1 MNNLGNGLMLALA
14 GALLLTP
21 DTLLMRLSGLDGGAM
36 LAWRACLAG
45 LVFLSIG
52 LIARFKEEK
61 GNRARVSSFGFW
73 SLVICQ
79 IGNASFFAFGIAL
92 APVAVVLLA
101 VATVPV
107 IAALLGYFLL
117 GELAD
122 RRVWA
127 TIVLVFSGI
136 LMSVAGD
143 IERGM
148 NIDFETLLGAC
159 CGLAV
164 AISLAFNFVI
174 IRKNKT
180 VPFELAIGLGAL
192 IAGCTA
198 FYLWPAAWQ
207 VRGASL
213 IYISV
218 TGLIILPV
226 SFFLLSKAS
235 RLTSAAN
242 VSMIML
248 LETVLGP
255 LWVWLG
261 IKETPN
267 SLTLLG
273 GVLVV
278 GALGFF
284 STDKQVSL
292 PLSGQANNNMGL
304 CALYS

>member
-73 SLVICQ
+73 SLIICQ
-79 IGNASFFAFGIAL
+79 IGNASLFAWGIAL

-284 STDKQVSL
+284 L
-292 PLSGQANNNMGL
+292 YRQAGEP
-304 CALYS
+304 ALERAGK

>member
-127 TIVLVFSGI
+127 TIILVFSGI

-198 FYLWPAAWQ
+198 FYFWPAAWQ

-213 IYISV
+213 VYISV

-284 STDKQVSL
+284 L
-292 PLSGQANNNMGL
+292 YRQAGEP
-304 CALYS
+304 ALERAGK

>member
-1 MNNLGNGLMLALA
+1 MNNLGSGLMLALA

-198 FYLWPAAWQ
+198 FYLWPVAWQ

-284 STDKQVSL
+284 L
-292 PLSGQANNNMGL
+292 YRQAGEP
-304 CALYS
+304 ALERAGK

>member
-1 MNNLGNGLMLALA
+1 MNNLGSGLMLALA

-21 DTLLMRLSGLDGGAM
+21 DTLLMRLSELDGGAM

-107 IAALLGYFLL
+107 IAAFLGYFLL

-122 RRVWA
+122 RRVWV

-148 NIDFETLLGAC
+148 NIEFETLLGAC

-198 FYLWPAAWQ
+198 FYLWPVAWQ

-213 IYISV
+213 IYISL

-248 LETVLGP
+248 LEAVLGP

-284 STDKQVSL
+284 L
-292 PLSGQANNNMGL
+292 YRQAGEP
-304 CALYS
+304 ALERAGK

>member
-1 MNNLGNGLMLALA
+1 MNNLGSGLMLALA

-159 CGLAV
+159 CGLVV

-284 STDKQVSL
+284 L
-292 PLSGQANNNMGL
+292 YRQAGEP
-304 CALYS
+304 ALERAGK

>member
-36 LAWRACLAG
+36 LAWRACLVG

-207 VRGASL
+207 VRGSSL

-284 STDKQVSL
+284 L
-292 PLSGQANNNMGL
+292 YRQAGEP
-304 CALYS
+304 ALERAGK

>member
-1 MNNLGNGLMLALA
+1 MNNLGSGLMLALA

-127 TIVLVFSGI
+127 TIVLVVSGI

-213 IYISV
+213 IYISI

-267 SLTLLG
+267 LLTLLG

-284 STDKQVSL
+284 LYRQTGE
-292 PLSGQANNNMGL
+292 P
-304 CALYS
+304 ALERAGK

>member
-92 APVAVVLLA
+92 APVAVVSLA

-284 STDKQVSL
+284 L
-292 PLSGQANNNMGL
+292 YRQAGEP
-304 CALYS
+304 ALERAGK

>member
-1 MNNLGNGLMLALA
+1 MNNLGSGLMLALA

-21 DTLLMRLSGLDGGAM
+21 DTLLMRLSELDGGAM

-107 IAALLGYFLL
+107 IAAFLGYFLL

-148 NIDFETLLGAC
+148 NIEFETLLGAC

-198 FYLWPAAWQ
+198 FYLWPVAWQ

-261 IKETPN
+261 IKETP
-267 SLTLLG
+267 SPLTLFG

-284 STDKQVSL
+284 LYRQADL
-292 PLSGQANNNMGL
+292 PAPERAGK
-304 CALYS
+304 

>member
-1 MNNLGNGLMLALA
+1 MNNLGSGLMLALA

-21 DTLLMRLSGLDGGAM
+21 DTLLMRLSELDGGAM

-107 IAALLGYFLL
+107 IAAFLGYFLL

-148 NIDFETLLGAC
+148 NIEFETLLGAC

-198 FYLWPAAWQ
+198 FYLWPVAWQ

-213 IYISV
+213 IYISL

-284 STDKQVSL
+284 L
-292 PLSGQANNNMGL
+292 YRQAGEP
-304 CALYS
+304 ALERAGK

>member
-1 MNNLGNGLMLALA
+1 MNNLGSGLMLALA

-21 DTLLMRLSGLDGGAM
+21 DTLLMRLSELDGGAM

-107 IAALLGYFLL
+107 IAAFLGYFLL

-122 RRVWA
+122 RRVWV

-148 NIDFETLLGAC
+148 NIEFETLLGAC

-284 STDKQVSL
+284 L
-292 PLSGQANNNMGL
+292 YRQAGEP
-304 CALYS
+304 ALERAGK

>member
-79 IGNASFFAFGIAL
+79 IGNASFFAFGIAF

-136 LMSVAGD
+136 LMSVSGD

-198 FYLWPAAWQ
+198 FYLWPAAWE

-284 STDKQVSL
+284 L
-292 PLSGQANNNMGL
+292 YRQAGEP
-304 CALYS
+304 ALERAGK

>member
-1 MNNLGNGLMLALA
+1 MNNLGSGLMLALA

-21 DTLLMRLSGLDGGAM
+21 DTLLMRLSELDGGAM

-45 LVFLSIG
+45 LVFVSIG

-61 GNRARVSSFGFW
+61 RNRARVSSFGFW

-284 STDKQVSL
+284 L
-292 PLSGQANNNMGL
+292 YRQAGEP
-304 CALYS
+304 ALERAGK

>member
-192 IAGCTA
+192 IARCTA

-284 STDKQVSL
+284 L
-292 PLSGQANNNMGL
+292 YRQAGEP
-304 CALYS
+304 ALERAGK

>member
-61 GNRARVSSFGFW
+61 GNRARVSSFWFW

-284 STDKQVSL
+284 L
-292 PLSGQANNNMGL
+292 YRQAGEP
-304 CALYS
+304 ALERAGK

>member
-198 FYLWPAAWQ
+198 FYLWHAAWQ

-284 STDKQVSL
+284 L
-292 PLSGQANNNMGL
+292 YRQAGEP
-304 CALYS
+304 ALERAGK

>member
-52 LIARFKEEK
+52 LIARFREEK
-61 GNRARVSSFGFW
+61 ENRARVASFGFW

-79 IGNASFFAFGIAL
+79 IGNASFFAFGVAL

-117 GELAD
+117 GELSD

-127 TIVLVFSGI
+127 TIALVFSGI
-136 LMSVAGD
+136 LMSVVGD

-164 AISLAFNFVI
+164 AVSLAFNFVI

-218 TGLIILPV
+218 TGLIILPA

-261 IKETPN
+261 IKETP
-267 SLTLLG
+267 SPLTLFG

-284 STDKQVSL
+284 LYRQADL
-292 PLSGQANNNMGL
+292 PAPERAGK
-304 CALYS
+304 

>member
-284 STDKQVSL
+284 L
-292 PLSGQANNNMGL
+292 YRQAGEP
-304 CALYS
+304 ALERTGK

>member
-1 MNNLGNGLMLALA
+1 MNNLGSGLMLALA

-226 SFFLLSKAS
+226 SFFFLSKAS

-284 STDKQVSL
+284 L
-292 PLSGQANNNMGL
+292 YRQAGEP
-304 CALYS
+304 ALERAGK

>member
-143 IERGM
+143 IERGT

-255 LWVWLG
+255 LWVWRG

-284 STDKQVSL
+284 L
-292 PLSGQANNNMGL
+292 YRQAGEP
-304 CALYS
+304 ALERAGK

>member
-1 MNNLGNGLMLALA
+1 MNNLGSGLMLALA

-21 DTLLMRLSGLDGGAM
+21 DTLLMRLSELDGGAM

-52 LIARFKEEK
+52 LIARFREEK
-61 GNRARVSSFGFW
+61 ENRARVASFGFW

-107 IAALLGYFLL
+107 IAAFLGYFLL

-148 NIDFETLLGAC
+148 NIEFETLLGAC

-198 FYLWPAAWQ
+198 FYLWPVAWQ

-284 STDKQVSL
+284 LYRQADL
-292 PLSGQANNNMGL
+292 PAPERAGK
-304 CALYS
+304 

>member
-52 LIARFKEEK
+52 LIARFKEGK

-284 STDKQVSL
+284 L
-292 PLSGQANNNMGL
+292 YRQAGEP
-304 CALYS
+304 ALERAGK

>member
-21 DTLLMRLSGLDGGAM
+21 DTLLMRLSELDGGAM

-107 IAALLGYFLL
+107 IAAFLGYFLL

-148 NIDFETLLGAC
+148 NIEFETLLGAC

-198 FYLWPAAWQ
+198 FYLWPVAWQ

-213 IYISV
+213 IYISL

-248 LETVLGP
+248 LEAVLGP

-284 STDKQVSL
+284 L
-292 PLSGQANNNMGL
+292 YRQAGEP
-304 CALYS
+304 ALERAGK

>member
-101 VATVPV
+101 VSTVPV

-284 STDKQVSL
+284 LYRQADL
-292 PLSGQANNNMGL
+292 P
-304 CALYS
+304 ALERAGK

>member
-61 GNRARVSSFGFW
+61 ENRAPVASFGFW

-284 STDKQVSL
+284 L
-292 PLSGQANNNMGL
+292 YRQAGEP
-304 CALYS
+304 ALERAGK

>member
-273 GVLVV
+273 GILVV

-284 STDKQVSL
+284 L
-292 PLSGQANNNMGL
+292 YRQAGEP
-304 CALYS
+304 ALERAGK

>member
-36 LAWRACLAG
+36 LAWRASLAG

-52 LIARFKEEK
+52 LIARFREEK
-61 GNRARVSSFGFW
+61 ENRARVASFGFW

-127 TIVLVFSGI
+127 TIILVFSGI

-164 AISLAFNFVI
+164 AVSLAFNFVI

-261 IKETPN
+261 IKETP
-267 SLTLLG
+267 SPLTLFG

-284 STDKQVSL
+284 LYRQADL
-292 PLSGQANNNMGL
+292 P
-304 CALYS
+304 ALERAGK

>member
-1 MNNLGNGLMLALA
+1 MNNLGSGLMLALA

-45 LVFLSIG
+45 LVFLSFG

-73 SLVICQ
+73 FLVICQ

-198 FYLWPAAWQ
+198 FYVWPAAWQ

-284 STDKQVSL
+284 L
-292 PLSGQANNNMGL
+292 YRQAGEP
-304 CALYS
+304 ALERAGK

>member
-1 MNNLGNGLMLALA
+1 MNNLGSGLMLALA

-21 DTLLMRLSGLDGGAM
+21 DTLLMRLSELDGGAM

-52 LIARFKEEK
+52 LIARFREEK
-61 GNRARVSSFGFW
+61 ENRARVASFGFW

-107 IAALLGYFLL
+107 IAAFLGYFLL

-148 NIDFETLLGAC
+148 NIEFETLLGAC

-198 FYLWPAAWQ
+198 FYLWPVAWQ

-284 STDKQVSL
+284 L
-292 PLSGQANNNMGL
+292 YRQAGEP
-304 CALYS
+304 ALERAGK

>member
-1 MNNLGNGLMLALA
+1 MNNLGSGLMLALA

-122 RRVWA
+122 RRVWT

-198 FYLWPAAWQ
+198 FYVWPAAWQ

-218 TGLIILPV
+218 TGVIILPV

-267 SLTLLG
+267 LLTLLG

-284 STDKQVSL
+284 LYRQTGE
-292 PLSGQANNNMGL
+292 P
-304 CALYS
+304 ALERAGK

>member
-36 LAWRACLAG
+36 LAWRASLAG

-52 LIARFKEEK
+52 LIARFREEK
-61 GNRARVSSFGFW
+61 ENRARVASFGFW

-127 TIVLVFSGI
+127 TIALVLSGI

-143 IERGM
+143 IERGL

-164 AISLAFNFVI
+164 AVSLAFNFVI

-261 IKETPN
+261 IKETP
-267 SLTLLG
+267 SLLTLLG

-284 STDKQVSL
+284 LYRQADL
-292 PLSGQANNNMGL
+292 P
-304 CALYS
+304 ALERAGK

>member
-52 LIARFKEEK
+52 LIERFKEEK

-284 STDKQVSL
+284 L
-292 PLSGQANNNMGL
+292 YRQAGEP
-304 CALYS
+304 ALERAGK

>member
-284 STDKQVSL
+284 LYRQADL
-292 PLSGQANNNMGL
+292 P
-304 CALYS
+304 ALERAGK

>member
-1 MNNLGNGLMLALA
+1 MNNLGSGLMLALA

-198 FYLWPAAWQ
+198 FYLWPEAWQ

-284 STDKQVSL
+284 L
-292 PLSGQANNNMGL
+292 YRQAGEP
-304 CALYS
+304 ALERAGK

>member
-1 MNNLGNGLMLALA
+1 MNNLGSGLMLALA

-127 TIVLVFSGI
+127 TIVLVVSGI

-284 STDKQVSL
+284 L
-292 PLSGQANNNMGL
+292 YRQAGEP
-304 CALYS
+304 ALERAGK

>member
-1 MNNLGNGLMLALA
+1 MLALA

-273 GVLVV
+273 GVLVI

-284 STDKQVSL
+284 L
-292 PLSGQANNNMGL
+292 YRQAGEP
-304 CALYS
+304 ALERAGK

>member
-1 MNNLGNGLMLALA
+1 MNNLSNGLMLALA

-52 LIARFKEEK
+52 LIARFREEK
-61 GNRARVSSFGFW
+61 ENRARVASFGFW

-127 TIVLVFSGI
+127 TIALVFSGI

-143 IERGM
+143 IERGL

-164 AISLAFNFVI
+164 AVSLAFNFVI

-192 IAGCTA
+192 IAGCPA

-261 IKETPN
+261 IKETP
-267 SLTLLG
+267 SPLTLFG

-284 STDKQVSL
+284 LYRQADL
-292 PLSGQANNNMGL
+292 P
-304 CALYS
+304 ALERAGK

>member
-36 LAWRACLAG
+36 LARRACLAG

-284 STDKQVSL
+284 L
-292 PLSGQANNNMGL
+292 YRQAGEP
-304 CALYS
+304 ALERAGK

>member
-284 STDKQVSL
+284 LYKQAGEPALERADK
-292 PLSGQANNNMGL
+292 
-304 CALYS
+304 